1 MIRVYDINKFQQ
13 NLLDIMWEL
22 DSKEDL
28 ELWAKH
34 LTPAMR
40 RECETLEQL
49 LMLSLIDSEV
59 EKMDKFPEVMFWLH
73 KIVQKKY

>member
-1 MIRVYDINKFQQ
+1 MIKVHDINKFQQ

-28 ELWAKH
+28 ELWAKN

-40 RECETLEQL
+40 KECETLEQL
-49 LMLSLIDSEV
+49 LILSLIDSEV

-73 KIVQKKY
+73 KIIEKKY